1 MAASMCIVG
10 GSRSLREMSDARVLL
25 RVLLKQ
31 TSISLKQTSKSAG
44 GFDVKCCLR
53 WRHV

>member
-1 MAASMCIVG
+1 MVASMCIAG

-31 TSISLKQTSKSAG
+31 TSKPAAS
-44 GFDVKCCLR
+44 FDLMCCLR

>member
-1 MAASMCIVG
+1 MVASMCIAG
-10 GSRSLREMSDARVLL
+10 GSRSLREVSDARVLL

-31 TSISLKQTSKSAG
+31 TSKVVTN
-44 GFDVKCCLR
+44 FDLRCGLR